1 MLKGMCPESLA
12 QCSATVV
19 KLVADYWVLRI
30 IEELDGQTDGMR
42 FSALERQLEG
52 VSPVTLSNRL
62 RRLEA
67 EQLLTRC
74 EGESGKTSVSY
85 ALSERGKK
93 VLPVIRA
100 VNEFSAAEV

>member
-1 MLKGMCPESLA
+1 MCPDSLA
-12 QCSATVV
+12 QCSATMV

-30 IEELDGQTDGMR
+30 IEELDTHADGMR
-42 FSALERQLEG
+42 FSALERRLEG

-67 EQLLTRC
+67 ENLVNRV
-74 EGESGKTSVSY
+74 EGESGKASVSY
-85 ALSERGKK
+85 LLSERGTK
-93 VLPVIRA
+93 VLPVILA